1 MVAAR
6 VTVACLLFAQ
16 VTEMNDI
23 SRHTV
28 SPEAVSQG
36 VVSQG
41 VVSQAG
47 SRTEGRKGPHQAS
60 TSLTPYGMSF
70 WALILAACGGGG
82 GGGGGPTTA
91 GTPAPASSQSE
102 SRSGHVYDGPVKG
115 AGVYVDVDNDGRLN
129 KAVDHF
135 VATTN
140 VRGYI
145 ATNASLQAME
155 SHMWTGSQRD
165 FNLPLKAV
173 PSLYDAARVANA
185 PCHSERSLSERVSE
199 RSLSE
204 RVRACERE

>member
-1 MVAAR
+1 MVTAR

-36 VVSQG
+36 VVSQ
-41 VVSQAG
+41 AG
-47 SRTEGRKGPHQAS
+47 FRTEGRKGPHQAS

-91 GTPAPASSQSE
+91 GTPAPASPTTASSQSV

-115 AGVYVDVDNDGRLN
+115 AGVYVDVDSDDRLN

-140 VRGYI
+140 GQGGFSGSVP
-145 ATNASLQAME
+145 LQHAGNRWPHHSR
-155 SHMWTGSQRD
+155 SHALGRD
-165 FNLPLKAV
+165 
-173 PSLYDAARVANA
+173 SR
-185 PCHSERSLSERVSE
+185 H
-199 RSLSE
+199 
-204 RVRACERE
+204 